1 MLRVA
6 RTEDRKT
13 VIFDNAGKL
22 GYLAAFGAARYRL
35 AEPPVENA
43 GEEIGVSSAQRL
55 LRRELRG
62 ERFQSKLRQQIERER
77 VARKGMPRE
86 IQREDAAHAEIPEEN
101 FAIFGVNTLPAA
113 DKLRAAGAAQPR
125 ETADG
130 FRVGLERAEN
140 GREGDHLV
148 SQRTEKVRSAAGR
161 SDHAVGKK
169 LLARAGGEGKAAALR
184 GDGGD
189 LRRAA
194 LRNAQR
200 LAAET
205 QYVEH
210 GGGGV
215 AARIDAAFFI
225 RDRPEPE
232 RAKERAQRA
241 ARRVRENGRDEIR
254 PVIVLRRNVRIREIA
269 PPVAGFEQFFA
280 DAVRLFKNRHVRS
293 GLPGGDRRAEPA
305 RAAADHGDTAR
316 RFFSSHGMILP
327 DDFSR
332 VNLITVFPGAKE
344 RREKMCGAQRTGVP
358 AAAKRR
364 RFLSSSSSPD

>member
-1 MLRVA
+1 MI
-6 RTEDRKT
+6 K
-13 VIFDNAGKL
+13 
-22 GYLAAFGAARYRL
+22 
-35 AEPPVENA
+35 
-43 GEEIGVSSAQRL
+43 
-55 LRRELRG
+55 
-62 ERFQSKLRQQIERER
+62 RER
-77 VARKGMPRE
+77 VARKGIPRE
-86 IQREDAAHAEIPEEN
+86 IEREDAAHAEIAEKD
-101 FAIFGVNTLPAA
+101 FALFGVNTLSAA

-148 SQRTEKVRSAAGR
+148 SQRTEKARSAAGR

-232 RAKERAQRA
+232 RAKERAQRI
-241 ARRVRENGRDEIR
+241 ARHVRKNGRDEIR

-280 DAVRLFKNRHVRS
+280 DAVRLFKNLNVRS

-327 DDFSR
+327 AFSFYFLSVSSHAR
-332 VNLITVFPGAKE
+332 TASALSRALMRLPGRMSAAGQTARRISAVFPMPLPPEVANGITVLPVK
-344 RREKMCGAQRTGVP
+344 
-358 AAAKRR
+358 
-364 RFLSSSSSPD
+364 S